1 MHKMQKCEGSYATGD
16 RNKKTESGPQQTKKK
31 KEKSKSN
38 IKCRHWMSEK
48 KGKVTSVPSE
58 TTKQPCN
65 GPREAPRCSAG
76 IAINQP
82 TVPSK
87 DRNTTGWLLSSADH
101 FANMGMA
108 THKSGSATTPIP
120 KDLPP
125 LLRARAVALSGEPV
139 GVNIGR
145 ERWGY
150 RAAVE
155 TERRS
160 GGRWRGGGKK
170 IKGRQHSEEKFTS
183 KKIEINK

>member
-16 RNKKTESGPQQTKKK
+16 SNNKLKVDHSKQK

-38 IKCRHWMSEK
+38 RKCRHWMSEK

-65 GPREAPRCSAG
+65 GPWEAPRCSAG

-87 DRNTTGWLLSSADH
+87 DRNTTGWLLSSANH

-125 LLRARAVALSGEPV
+125 LLRARAVALSGESV

-160 GGRWRGGGKK
+160 GGRWRGGKK
-170 IKGRQHSEEKFTS
+170 KNKGTATQWRQIYLQENR
-183 KKIEINK
+183 KKK